1 MSDTADTTADAK
13 SGSGKKMMLIG
24 LALVLL
30 AGTGGAAWWFLGRAE
45 PDPATV
51 AEQAEAK
58 RLAARQFVTLDPFV
72 VNLADRQSERYAQVG
87 VVLEVEGKAA
97 NQRITDKMPAVRNE
111 ILLLISSKQAQDLIT
126 REGKVLLAGEIALAA
141 ARPLG
146 WTPPKDTPGEVAEEP
161 PPKAKG
167 KAQDGEKSKAQD
179 GEKAKAQD
187 GEKAKS
193 KDDKG
198 KQAQAKKREPAPVP
212 NPVAQVHFA
221 SFIVQ

>member
-1 MSDTADTTADAK
+1 MSDAAEKPAEAAPKK
-13 SGSGKKMMLIG
+13 SKKTLIIA
-24 LALVLL
+24 LAAVLL
-30 AGTGGAAWWFLGRAE
+30 LGGGGGGAAWWFLGRGE
-45 PDPATV
+45 PDEKA
-51 AEQAEAK
+51 
-58 RLAARQFVTLDPFV
+58 LAAAAEEKRKAARLFLTLEPFV
-72 VNLADRQSERYAQVG
+72 VNLADRESERYAQIG
-87 VVLEVEGKAA
+87 IVLEVEGKDA
-97 NQRITDKMPAVRNE
+97 NQKITDKMPAVRNE

-167 KAQDGEKSKAQD
+167 KAQDS
-179 GEKAKAQD
+179 EKAKAQD
-187 GEKAKS
+187 GEKTKS